1 MRTAGQGG
9 TDAAKGNRGVH
20 AQPGRGLLGRLPIGA
35 RRLLWPLAVAAVVV
49 VLVTGVIVVVQ
60 PTGPAPAP
68 AAAPQAVDELL
79 ATGAVSAPATATTP
93 TATPSPTRATATP
106 IPTPTAKPT
115 TGRSVAPA
123 APAVTSKRK
132 GVGVWTFDGVSQAL
146 ASSGASWYYT
156 WDVAHPGVTSP
167 KNAEFVPMIW
177 GAKSVTAGN
186 LQRAKQNG
194 GYLLGFNEPDL
205 KGQAEMTVEQA
216 LELWPQL
223 EATGLPLGSPAVAWG
238 GDRPGEWLDRF
249 MAGAKQRGY
258 RVDFIALHW
267 YGGDFT
273 TANAVNQ
280 LRSYLQAVHDR
291 YRLPVW
297 LTEFALIDFANG
309 VRFPTQAQ
317 QAAFLTAAT
326 RMLGGLSWLHRYA
339 WFGLPATDK
348 DQTGLFRTGS
358 EATAVGRAYQAAR

>member
-1 MRTAGQGG
+1 M
-9 TDAAKGNRGVH
+9 
-20 AQPGRGLLGRLPIGA
+20 
-35 RRLLWPLAVAAVVV
+35 AVVV
-49 VLVTGVIVVVQ
+49 AVLVTGVIVVVQ
-60 PTGPAPAP
+60 PTGPVPVPAATRAVDASPSTSPEASPPTATTPAP
-68 AAAPQAVDELL
+68 TTSP
-79 ATGAVSAPATATTP
+79 TATTP
-93 TATPSPTRATATP
+93 TPRSTPTATP
-106 IPTPTAKPT
+106 TARRP
-115 TGRSVAPA
+115 VAPA
-123 APAVTSKRK
+123 AAAVTSTRK
-132 GVGVWTFDGVSQAL
+132 GVGVWTFDGVGPAL
-146 ASSGASWYYT
+146 ANSGASWFYT

-167 KNAEFVPMIW
+167 RNAEFVPMIW
-177 GAKSVTAGN
+177 GARSVTAGN
-186 LQRAKQNG
+186 LQKARQNG
-194 GYLLGFNEPDL
+194 RHLLGFNEPDL

-249 MAGAKQRGY
+249 MAGAKQRGH

-291 YRLPVW
+291 YGLPIW
-297 LTEFALIDFANG
+297 LTEFALIDFSNG

-317 QAAFLTAAT
+317 QADFLTAAT

-348 DQTGLFRTGS
+348 DQSGLFRAGG

>member
-1 MRTAGQGG
+1 MRGTGPDGADTAVVTGG
-9 TDAAKGNRGVH
+9 AH
-20 AQPGRGLLGRLPIGA
+20 ARRRRGLRGRLPSGA
-35 RRLLWPLAVAAVVV
+35 TRLLWPLAVAALVA

-60 PTGPAPAP
+60 PTGPTPAP
-68 AAAPQAVDELL
+68 AATQAVDALTP
-79 ATGAVSAPATATTP
+79 TGPEPSPPTATTP
-93 TATPSPTRATATP
+93 AATTSPAGVTPTA
-106 IPTPTAKPT
+106 TPTAKPT

-123 APAVTSKRK
+123 VPAVTSKRK

-146 ASSGASWYYT
+146 ANSGASWYYT
-156 WDVAHPGVTSP
+156 WDVAHQGVTSP
-167 KNAEFVPMIW
+167 KDAEFVPMIW
-177 GAKSVTAGN
+177 GAKSVTATN
-186 LQRAKQNG
+186 LQQARKNG
-194 GYLLGFNEPDL
+194 RYLLGFNEPDMN
-205 KGQAEMTVEQA
+205 GQAEMTVEQA

-280 LRSYLQAVHDR
+280 LKSYLQAVHDR
-291 YRLPVW
+291 YKLPIW
-297 LTEFALIDFANG
+297 LTEFALIDFSNG

-326 RMLGGLSWLHRYA
+326 RMLGGLSWLQRYA

-358 EATAVGRAYQAAR
+358 TATAVGRAYQAAR

>member
-1 MRTAGQGG
+1 MRATGPGEA
-9 TDAAKGNRGVH
+9 DAARGGRGVH
-20 AQPGRGLLGRLPIGA
+20 AEPRRGSPGRLPIGV
-35 RRLLWPLAVAAVVV
+35 RRLLWPLAVAAVVA
-49 VLVTGVIVVVQ
+49 VLVSGVVVVMQ
-60 PTGPAPAP
+60 PTGPTPAP
-68 AAAPQAVDELL
+68 AATQAVDAPPSTGPEPDSSTGTTPS
-79 ATGAVSAPATATTP
+79 ATASPTAVSPS
-93 TATPSPTRATATP
+93 ATPSV
-106 IPTPTAKPT
+106 KPT
-115 TGRSVAPA
+115 TGRPVAPA
-123 APAVTSKRK
+123 ASAVTSKRK

-146 ASSGASWYYT
+146 ANSGASWYYT
-156 WDVAHPGVTSP
+156 WDVKHQGVTSP
-167 KNAEFVPMIW
+167 KGAEFVPMIW
-177 GAKSVTAGN
+177 GAKSVTATN
-186 LQRAKQNG
+186 LQQAKQNG
-194 GYLLGFNEPDL
+194 KYLLGFNEPDL

-216 LELWPQL
+216 LDLWPQL
-223 EATGLPLGSPAVAWG
+223 QATGLPLGSPAVAWG

-280 LRSYLQAVHDR
+280 LKSYLQGVHDR
-291 YRLPVW
+291 YRLPIW
-297 LTEFALIDFANG
+297 LTEFALIDFSNG

-326 RMLGGLSWLHRYA
+326 KMLGGLSWLQRYA